1 MDQFIEV
8 QRVRICFSEMF
19 ARNGKTIP
27 VHVSPVKPSLQMQV
41 NEPSLFIHSEL
52 LGQINGMSMHSSI
65 SSANNC
71 FHELNLLSNF
81 ASNECRNLLPFM
93 GTVLTSITNDE

>member
-1 MDQFIEV
+1 MDQLIEA
-8 QRVRICFSEMF
+8 QLVRNCSIEMS

-65 SSANNC
+65 SSAII
-71 FHELNLLSNF
+71 
-81 ASNECRNLLPFM
+81 FM
-93 GTVLTSITNDE
+93 NSSL